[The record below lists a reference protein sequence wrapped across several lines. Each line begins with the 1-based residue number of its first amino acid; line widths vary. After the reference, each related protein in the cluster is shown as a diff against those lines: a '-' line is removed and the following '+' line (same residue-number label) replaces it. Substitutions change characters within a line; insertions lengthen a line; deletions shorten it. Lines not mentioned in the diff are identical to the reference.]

1 MSEQREDIIREEE
14 ISADEELVA
23 TEPGKYDR
31 LMAEQSVRR
40 LTGMYKNWFLD
51 YASYV
56 ILERAVPNV
65 DDGLKPVQRRILHAM
80 KVVDDGRYNK
90 VANVVG
96 QTMQYHPHGDASIKD
111 ALVQLGQKELL
122 IDCQGNWGNI
132 LTGDEAAAARYIE
145 ARLSKFALEVVY
157 NKKTTEWM
165 LSYDGRKEEPVT
177 LPVKFPLLLAQG
189 TEGIA
194 VGLASKILPHNFL
207 ELINASIACLR
218 GEEFQLYPDFPTGG
232 MIDVSKYNDGLRGG
246 VVKVRAKISKID
258 KRTLAITEIP
268 FSTTTESVK
277 DSILKAN
284 EKGKIKIRRVDDN
297 TAQKAE
303 IIVQVANDESSDRT
317 IDALYAFTS
326 CEVSISPNSCVIRDR
341 KPVFMGV
348 SDILR
353 HSVERTKSLLRT
365 ELEIRLGELNEAW
378 HAASLERIF
387 IENKLYQLIEGCKSR
402 EQAYEAVDKGL
413 EPFKKL
419 LRREVTIEDVQRL
432 TELKFIRISRFDS
445 DKADNEIKQ
454 IERDIKQTKHDL
466 AHIVD
471 YTIAYYEHIREKYG
485 KGHER
490 RTEIRS
496 FDSIE
501 ATKVAVSNAKLY
513 VDRAEGFFGIGKS
526 MKDAE
531 YVCDCSDIDD
541 VIVILK
547 DGRYV
552 IKKVADKCFFD
563 KNIYY
568 IGVFKRNDE
577 RTIYNI
583 LYRDG
588 KNGPIMM
595 KRCAITSITRD
606 KEYNLTKGTPKSDLL
621 YMSVNPNGEAE
632 VLKVYFKPRPR
643 LKKVIVDLDFST
655 LAIKGRQSQ
664 GNLFSRYGIHKI
676 VLKEKGTSTLGGQ
689 NIWWDDDIRRLNSD
703 GRGRLLG
710 EFKGDDRLVVWTS
723 KHQYYVTGFDVAQH
737 FPDETIMVERYVA
750 DRVYNLCYFDR
761 EQGYFYMK
769 RFTLEA
775 SDRLQSFLDED
786 GTADFVCITSAVGA
800 KLRITYKGAQATR
813 PADEISVDDFVGVKS
828 RKAKGKRL
836 TTHDVD
842 TLAFIEPEPSEE
854 PEQMPESGEP
864 TTGDEDGAASIDAS
878 DMIDDAEITPI
889 DNSNTPLEIIRNEID
904 AMVDPEQLNLF

>member
-40 LTGMYKNWFLD
+40 LRGMYKNWFLD

-547 DGRYV
+547 DGRYI

-786 GTADFVCITSAVGA
+786 GAADFVCITSAVGA

-836 TTHDVD
+836 TTYDVD